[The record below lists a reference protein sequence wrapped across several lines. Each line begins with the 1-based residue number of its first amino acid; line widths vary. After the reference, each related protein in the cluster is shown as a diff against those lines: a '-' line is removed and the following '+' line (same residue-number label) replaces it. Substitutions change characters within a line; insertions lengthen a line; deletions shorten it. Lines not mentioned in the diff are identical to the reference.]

1 MGYSK
6 NLFLKQKSKQSKTN
20 EQENQ
25 DDTQQNVNWQA
36 CYFRKEHGWQQ
47 TLNIYMVATE
57 LNANLM

>member
-25 DDTQQNVNWQA
+25 VDTQQNVNWQA
-36 CYFRKEHGWQQ
+36 CYFRKKHDWQQ